1 MDEDALDAVLEAER
15 IVRLAG
21 WHVQEHMA
29 LERLAGT
36 VGLARAR
43 FEPRS
48 EVIQLVAYDGEH
60 LGHVRRESPP
70 GQEKRWVAV
79 LKDRARQVGT
89 YPSAAAAA
97 AALARA
103 CGKLVEGT
111 S

>member
-1 MDEDALDAVLEAER
+1 MDENALEVVREAER
-15 IVRLAG
+15 IIWAVG
-21 WHVQEHMA
+21 WHLRERMA
-29 LERLAGT
+29 LDRLAGT
-36 VGLARAR
+36 AGLACVRL
-43 FEPRS
+43 EPSS

-79 LKDRARQVGT
+79 LKDRARQAGT

-97 AALARA
+97 TALARA
-103 CGKLVEGT
+103 HGKLAEGT